1 MENNPSNHLTNLEKS
16 LPSLCYYD
24 EDFYNKELSEI
35 WSKNWIYVCH
45 KSRLSKK
52 LSYETIKLGKQSV
65 IIVKDSKDKLKAYY
79 NTCRHRGSILC
90 QESSGKLSS
99 KAFVCPYHQWSYHID
114 TGELLKI
121 ASFSNTP
128 DGFDKK
134 NFSLFPVKLKE
145 WRGCIFINLN
155 SNAIWDEN
163 LLFQRT
169 PDAFKN
175 FPIEDMIVSNVW
187 EKTINCN
194 WKSFW
199 ENFNECLHC
208 PNVHPELTQLVPMF
222 TRRIINP
229 QDLSGWVPKTKESD
243 PKFSGGLKKGAQT
256 WSEDGYAQGCQINS
270 LSESDLLKGHIYAS
284 SWPSVFI
291 GGYAD
296 HIRIVRVTPAESEK
310 VTITSEWLFEEETLK
325 NENYDRENVISFA
338 CRVMEQ
344 DALACEL
351 NQKGIHSSPYQN
363 GVLMPEEYVIK
374 KFHDWLRGQL
384 KTSKI

>member
-1 MENNPSNHLTNLEKS
+1 
-16 LPSLCYYD
+16 
-24 EDFYNKELSEI
+24 
-35 WSKNWIYVCH
+35 
-45 KSRLSKK
+45 
-52 LSYETIKLGKQSV
+52 
-65 IIVKDSKDKLKAYY
+65 
-79 NTCRHRGSILC
+79 
-90 QESSGKLSS
+90 
-99 KAFVCPYHQWSYHID
+99 
-114 TGELLKI
+114 
-121 ASFSNTP
+121 
-128 DGFDKK
+128 
-134 NFSLFPVKLKE
+134 
-145 WRGCIFINLN
+145 
-155 SNAIWDEN
+155 
-163 LLFQRT
+163 
-169 PDAFKN
+169 
-175 FPIEDMIVSNVW
+175 
-187 EKTINCN
+187 
-194 WKSFW
+194 
-199 ENFNECLHC
+199 
-208 PNVHPELTQLVPMF
+208 MF

-270 LSESDLLKGHIYAS
+270 LSESDLLKGHVYAS

-296 HIRIVRVTPAESEK
+296 HIRIVRVTPTESEK

-325 NENYDRENVISFA
+325 NENYNKENVISFA

-351 NQKGIHSSPYQN
+351 NQKGIHSYPYQN